1 MQTAHLDPTAELS
14 ACKSSSRHKRQQLGS
29 VSGSVCS
36 ERSAPL
42 WERREEGVGQSAG
55 GRFGVGA
62 RLVLGA
68 ELEVQ
73 ATVGRVPHLCSHKH
87 PRTQSPLR
95 THTHTHIQID
105 SFVLTHLNGLFLV
118 TDSQY
123 TLLHWEKICMSAKSL
138 STLESFLAA
147 IITSFNTKYA

>member
-14 ACKSSSRHKRQQLGS
+14 ARKSSSRHKRQQLGS

-95 THTHTHIQID
+95 THTHTHTDRQLCID
-105 SFVLTHLNGLFLV
+105 ALERAVSSYRFTVH
-118 TDSQY
+118 
-123 TLLHWEKICMSAKSL
+123 A
-138 STLESFLAA
+138 STLGENMHVRKILINSRIF
-147 IITSFNTKYA
+147 SRSHYNEF